1 MHATSN
7 FHYITMIRVARHTC
21 RRKDNIK
28 IDVREIEW
36 DDVECIILAQDRDKW
51 RTGGVFKRINGYF
64 VCIK

>member
-51 RTGGVFKRINGYF
+51 RTGGVF
-64 VCIK
+64 